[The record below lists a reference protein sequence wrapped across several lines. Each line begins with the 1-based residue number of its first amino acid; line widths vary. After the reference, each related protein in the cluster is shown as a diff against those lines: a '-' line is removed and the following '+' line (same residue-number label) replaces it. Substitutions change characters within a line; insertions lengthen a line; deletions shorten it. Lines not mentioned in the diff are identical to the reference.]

1 MAAAFRQA
9 KKKAVLMCIGKTAA
23 ENHERSDKPWHN
35 QTANRAKRTDSIR
48 PPTLDFER
56 RSGGQ

>member
-23 ENHERSDKPWHN
+23 ENAGRRDKAFA
-35 QTANRAKRTDSIR
+35 QTDGKQS
-48 PPTLDFER
+48 
-56 RSGGQ
+56 